1 MSLRPAQWSM
11 FGVSSAR
18 RAMEPERSRAQR
30 PNLTLV
36 EGGAEPRI
44 DRLRAQIRFFAP
56 IAIVAAVLFGV
67 VAFHVVLSQGQ
78 FQLEKMQS
86 KADAQQ
92 TQYEKLRFQVA
103 QLESPDRIKAEA
115 MNRLG
120 LVPADKV
127 IPVTPGASD
136 MPNGRVQQPG
146 QATTPTTETDP
157 GQWAQVKPHLSSAS
171 Q

>member
-1 MSLRPAQWSM
+1 M

-18 RAMEPERSRAQR
+18 RAVEEDERSRQR
-30 PNLTLV
+30 PKLTLV
-36 EGGAEPRI
+36 EGGARPRLE
-44 DRLRAQIRFFAP
+44 RLAPQIRFFAP
-56 IAIVAAVLFGV
+56 IVVIAAVLFGV

-78 FQLEKMQS
+78 FQLEKLQS
-86 KADAQQ
+86 KADTQQ
-92 TQYEKLRFQVA
+92 EQYEKLRYQVA
-103 QLESPDRIKAEA
+103 QLESPDRIKSEA

-127 IPVTPGASD
+127 IPVTPGTAD

-146 QATTPTTETDP
+146 QATTSTTDP
-157 GQWAQVKPHLSSAS
+157 GQWTQVKPHLSSAS